1 MNPKIENILLI
12 GLGSGKIV
20 NYFEFVFDN
29 LNDVINF
36 FRDIQN
42 TINELNPN
50 VSIDDILDQYE
61 IQGLSIKEA
70 FEFYTDLKLLFEWR

>member
-1 MNPKIENILLI
+1 MYKLTNLEL
-12 GLGSGKIV
+12 
-20 NYFEFVFDN
+20 YEEFVFDN

-50 VSIDDILDQYE
+50 VSVDDILDQYE
-61 IQGLSIKEA
+61 IQGLSIKET
-70 FEFYTDLKLLFEWR
+70 FEFYTDLKLLLVEWS

>member
-1 MNPKIENILLI
+1 MYKLTNLEL
-12 GLGSGKIV
+12 
-20 NYFEFVFDN
+20 YEEFVFDN